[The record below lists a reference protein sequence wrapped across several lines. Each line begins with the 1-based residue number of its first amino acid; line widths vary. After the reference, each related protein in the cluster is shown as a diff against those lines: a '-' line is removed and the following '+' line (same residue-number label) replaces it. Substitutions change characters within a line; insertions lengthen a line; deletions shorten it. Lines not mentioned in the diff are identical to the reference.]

1 MTVQWK
7 YMKAFL
13 FGILFLVLV
22 GVGGFCYLS
31 SKAQP
36 SGSGTENVEAVKLTR
51 VGTLVKSPSTSS
63 DVTHTIRSDE
73 GESWGVTS
81 YAVNLDDYV
90 GKKVEATGQNSGTT
104 LYIDTITE
112 IQ

>member
-1 MTVQWK
+1 
-7 YMKAFL
+7 MKAFS

-22 GVGGFCYLS
+22 GVGGIFYLS

-36 SGSGTENVEAVKLTR
+36 SGQNAQSSAAAKLTR
-51 VGTLVKSPSTSS
+51 VGILISSPSTTS
-63 DVTHTIRSDE
+63 DVTHTIRSDS

-104 LYIDTITE
+104 LYIDAIVE
-112 IQ
+112 AP